1 MGDQSRVGRGCR
13 SYKYCKISE
22 AEKLGLQYM
31 PLGQKIELVTI
42 GADATGNVWCL
53 WKTKVIYT
61 LYSTV
66 LSTHIP
72 FSHDRLSFYAEIP
85 VTFGTV

>member
-1 MGDQSRVGRGCR
+1 
-13 SYKYCKISE
+13 
-22 AEKLGLQYM
+22 M

-61 LYSTV
+61 LYSTLSTV

-72 FSHDRLSFYAEIP
+72 FSHDRLSFYVEIP
-85 VTFGTV
+85 ETFGTV